1 MGSATEV
8 YQHHATF
15 HKTLFAAL
23 FLSTGVALLIY
34 LISGLSLIAA
44 VTLVVAGAMMVGV
57 RIWRRSASHDR
68 AALRQ
73 TMWAGV
79 LAGALATA
87 AYDLSRLVLIELTG
101 IQFWPFDIFTIFGQA
116 LIGVGHLGSLVAA
129 VGIVYHLANGIG
141 FGIAYTITFG
151 RHGVLTGIVWAL
163 LLEVLMVTF
172 YPGWLGLKALNDFL
186 QVSIV
191 GHLVYG
197 AVLGVTARAL
207 LQRGERA
214 TDDHRSTHTTP

>member
-1 MGSATEV
+1 MTVTKRRS
-8 YQHHATF
+8 
-15 HKTLFAAL
+15 LFAAL
-23 FLSTGVALLIY
+23 FLSTGAALLIY
-34 LISGLSLIAA
+34 LISGISLGAA
-44 VTLVVAGAMMVGV
+44 VTLVLAGAMIVGAG
-57 RIWRRSASHDR
+57 IWRRSASHDR
-68 AALRQ
+68 AAVRQ
-73 TMWAGV
+73 TVWAGIPAGV
-79 LAGALATA
+79 LATT
-87 AYDLSRLVLIELTG
+87 AYDLSRFVLIELTG

-116 LIGVGHLGSLVAA
+116 LIGVGYTGSLIAA

-141 FGIAYTITFG
+141 FGIAYTIMFG
-151 RHGVLTGIVWAL
+151 RHGVLAGIVWAL

-207 LQRGERA
+207 LQRRERA
-214 TDDHRSTHTTP
+214 TDDYRSTHTTP